1 MVPDKKHTEEACL
14 IKLPGQLLVIL
25 LIIMFSYIVKVVFT
39 PHIPPPKKKKNSYFP
54 TVGRVKNKSH
64 VPKSINKPS
73 GTVQSD

>member
-1 MVPDKKHTEEACL
+1 MVPDKKHTEEAYL

-25 LIIMFSYIVKVVFT
+25 LIIMFSYIMKVAFT
-39 PHIPPPKKKKNSYFP
+39 PHTPPPKKNFYFP

-64 VPKSINKPS
+64 LPKSINKPS